1 GSSDLT
7 KPFTRLDPPDTSTGS
22 PVYVQYDGN
31 NQPIHRAI
39 GPGVLLQVN
48 QDGTILTE
56 VLQVLAQAVDLMR
69 SQDSASLSGPV
80 LAEIDRAVDRLMQHR
95 SEVGARMNRAE
106 WTVDRLT
113 DLSLQVQAL
122 SSELRDADVA
132 RVLVDLRAVEVTLQT
147 SMAAA
152 ARMFDTTLV
161 NFLR

>member
-1 GSSDLT
+1 
-7 KPFTRLDPPDTSTGS
+7 
-22 PVYVQYDGN
+22 
-31 NQPIHRAI
+31 
-39 GPGVLLQVN
+39 
-48 QDGTILTE
+48 
-56 VLQVLAQAVDLMR
+56 
-69 SQDSASLSGPV
+69 
-80 LAEIDRAVDRLMQHR
+80 
-95 SEVGARMNRAE
+95 VGARMNRAE